1 MNTFAVDVDVK
12 HKRDTRVGKVVEVK
26 DTDGR
31 ARVKWNRCGSKPGM
45 RTWVRFKD
53 LEIIPLNPAEVEE
66 LINQGDILIEE
77 GNFNLAKE
85 KYTLAME
92 KSTNDSI
99 RATLKEAITHL

>member
-1 MNTFAVDVDVK
+1 MNTFAVDVNVK
-12 HKRDTRVGKVVEVK
+12 HRKDKRTGKIVEIK
-26 DTDGR
+26 ETDGR
-31 ARVKWNRCGSKPGM
+31 ARVKWGSCGSRPGM

-53 LEIIPLNPAEVEE
+53 LEIVPLEPAEVEE